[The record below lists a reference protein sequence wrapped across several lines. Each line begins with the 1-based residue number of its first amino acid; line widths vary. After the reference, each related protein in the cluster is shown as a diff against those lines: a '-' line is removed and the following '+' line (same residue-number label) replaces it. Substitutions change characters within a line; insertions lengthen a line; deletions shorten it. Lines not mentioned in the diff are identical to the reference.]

1 MFVAL
6 LEAAVT
12 PSGSSPSVSRLA
24 RGDERMANTVLTS
37 FMDGAV
43 GPDLEKA
50 PTGIPGLD
58 QITGGGLP
66 LGRVTLVAGSAGA
79 GKTLLGLNFLVAG
92 ARQYG
97 DPGVLMTFEESA
109 AKVALNVRS
118 LGFDLDEL
126 QRSELLAVLAFRV
139 DPAEIVAAGEFDF
152 EPLFA
157 ILDDAIRRV
166 GARRVVLDT
175 IEVLFGAFGDDAIV
189 RSELSRLIRWL
200 EDRGV
205 TVVLTGERGNGSGL
219 TRHGIEEY
227 VTDCVIVLD
236 HRVSAEI
243 STRRLRV
250 VKYRGSTHGTN
261 EYPFLISARGVTVL
275 PITSVALNYE
285 ASEERVSTGIGRLDH
300 MLGGGMFRGST
311 LMVSGTAGTGKTSLG
326 AHMVNAACGRGEQ
339 ALMVLLEE
347 SPEQVLRNMR
357 SIGLDLRPWVEAGL
371 LRIWAARPSAY
382 GLETHLAIFAE
393 LIGEKTPSVAVIDG
407 IASLSSGI
415 PGTEVNTEAI
425 SIMARK
431 IDLLK
436 SRGITSVITA
446 LGQGEEVSTVT
457 LSSMADTWLLLRNTE
472 TNGERNR
479 LLFVLK
485 SRGTAHS
492 NQVREFVLTDHG
504 VELVDVYVGA
514 AGVLAGSARVT
525 QQAAERDEKLRIAEE
540 LARRRRE
547 LRRSVIE
554 HEAHLMA
561 MQDQLDAERTE
572 IDRIGLREGHQVADT
587 EADRSTMATRRWAD
601 AVPHN
606 GDSL

>member
-1 MFVAL
+1 M
-6 LEAAVT
+6 
-12 PSGSSPSVSRLA
+12 
-24 RGDERMANTVLTS
+24 DNTVLTS
-37 FMDGAV
+37 FTDGAV

-126 QRSELLAVLAFRV
+126 QRNGLLAVLAFQV
-139 DPAEIVAAGEFDF
+139 DPSEMVAAGEFDF

-166 GARRVVLDT
+166 GAKRVVLDT
-175 IEVLFGAFGDDAIV
+175 IEVLFGAFGDDTIV
-189 RSELSRLIRWL
+189 RSELSRLMRWL
-200 EDRGV
+200 EDQGV

-250 VKYRGSTHGTN
+250 VKYRGSAHGTN
-261 EYPFLISARGVTVL
+261 EYPFLISARGFTVL

-285 ASEERVSTGIGRLDH
+285 ASEERISTGIPRLDH

-326 AHMVNAACGRGEQ
+326 AHMVTAACARGEQ
-339 ALMVLLEE
+339 ALMILLEE
-347 SPEQVLRNMR
+347 SPAQVLRNMR

-393 LIGEKTPSVAVIDG
+393 LIEEKTPSVVVIDG
-407 IASLSSGI
+407 IGSLSNGI
-415 PGTEVNTEAI
+415 PSTEVNTEVI

-436 SRGITSVITA
+436 SRGITSVITT
-446 LGQGEEVSTVT
+446 LGQGEEASTVT
-457 LSSMADTWLLLRNTE
+457 VSSMADTWLLLRNVE
-472 TNGERNR
+472 ANGERNR

-492 NQVREFVLTDHG
+492 NQTREFVLTDHG

-525 QQAAERDEKLRIAEE
+525 QQAAERDEDLRIAEE

-547 LRRSVIE
+547 LHRSVIE
-554 HEAHLMA
+554 REAHLVA
-561 MQDQLDAERTE
+561 VQDQLDAEQTE
-572 IDRIGLREGHQVADT
+572 IKRIDLREGHLVADI
-587 EADRSTMATRRWAD
+587 EADRSTMAARRWAD

-606 GDSL
+606 GEPL

>member
-1 MFVAL
+1 
-6 LEAAVT
+6 
-12 PSGSSPSVSRLA
+12 
-24 RGDERMANTVLTS
+24 MANTVLTS
-37 FMDGAV
+37 FTDGAV
-43 GPDLEKA
+43 GPTLDKA

-58 QITGGGLP
+58 QITQGGLP

-97 DPGVLMTFEESA
+97 EPGVLMTFEESA
-109 AKVALNVRS
+109 PKVALNVRS

-126 QRSELLAVLAFRV
+126 QRNGLLVVLAFRV
-139 DPAEIVAAGEFDF
+139 DPPEMVAAGEFDF

-189 RSELSRLIRWL
+189 RSELSRLVRWL
-200 EDRGV
+200 EDRNV
-205 TVVLTGERGNGSGL
+205 TVVLTGERGNGPGL

-275 PITSVALNYE
+275 PITSVALNYG
-285 ASEERVSTGIGRLDH
+285 ASEERVPTGIPRLDH

-311 LMVSGTAGTGKTSLG
+311 LMVSGDAGTGKTSLG
-326 AHMVNAACGRGEQ
+326 AHVANAACARGEQ
-339 ALMVLLEE
+339 ALMVSLEE

-371 LRIWAARPSAY
+371 LRMWSARPSAY

-393 LIGEKTPSVAVIDG
+393 LIEEMTPSVAVIDG
-407 IASLSSGI
+407 IASLSNGI
-415 PGTEVNTEAI
+415 PNTEVNAEVI
-425 SIMARK
+425 SIVARK
-431 IDLLK
+431 VDLLK
-436 SRGITSVITA
+436 SRGITSVITT
-446 LGQGEEVSTVT
+446 LGQGEDVSTVT
-457 LSSMADTWLLLRNTE
+457 MSSIVDTWLLLRNTE

-485 SRGTAHS
+485 SRGSSHS

-514 AGVLAGSARVT
+514 AGVLTGSARVT
-525 QQAAERDEKLRIAEE
+525 QQAAERDEELRMAEE
-540 LARRRRE
+540 LAHRRRE
-547 LRRSVIE
+547 LHRSVIE
-554 HEAHLMA
+554 REAHLVA
-561 MQDQLDAERTE
+561 VQDQLDAERTE
-572 IDRIGLREGHQVADT
+572 IARIDLRESHQVADAQ
-587 EADRSTMATRRWAD
+587 EDRSTMATLRWAD
-601 AVPHN
+601 AVQHN
-606 GDSL
+606 GEPL

>member
-1 MFVAL
+1 MDST
-6 LEAAVT
+6 E
-12 PSGSSPSVSRLA
+12 
-24 RGDERMANTVLTS
+24 LTG
-37 FMDGAV
+37 FTDGAV
-43 GPDLEKA
+43 GPGLEKA

-79 GKTLLGLNFLVAG
+79 GKTLLGLNFLAAG

-126 QRSELLAVLAFRV
+126 QHSGLLAVLAFRV
-139 DPAEIVAAGEFDF
+139 DPSEMVAVGEFDF

-157 ILDDAIRRV
+157 ILDDAITRV
-166 GARRVVLDT
+166 GAKRVVLDT
-175 IEVLFGAFGDDAIV
+175 IEVLFGAFGDDTIV
-189 RSELSRLIRWL
+189 RSELSRLMRWL
-200 EDRGV
+200 EERRV
-205 TVVLTGERGNGSGL
+205 TVVLTGERGNGSAL

-250 VKYRGSTHGTN
+250 VKYRGSAHGTN

-285 ASEERVSTGIGRLDH
+285 ASEERISTGIPRLDH

-326 AHMVNAACGRGEQ
+326 AHMVNAACARGEQ

-393 LIGEKTPSVAVIDG
+393 LIEEKTPSVAVIDG
-407 IASLSSGI
+407 IGSLSNGI
-415 PGTEVNTEAI
+415 PDNEVNTEVI
-425 SIMARK
+425 SIVARK

-446 LGQGEEVSTVT
+446 LGQGEEASTVT
-457 LSSMADTWLLLRNTE
+457 MSSMADTWLLLRNVE
-472 TNGERNR
+472 ANGERNR

-492 NQVREFVLTDHG
+492 NQMREFVLTDHG

-525 QQAAERDEKLRIAEE
+525 QQAAERDEELRIAEE

-547 LRRSVIE
+547 LHRSVIE
-554 HEAHLMA
+554 REAHLVA
-561 MQDQLDAERTE
+561 VQDQLDAERTE
-572 IDRIGLREGHQVADT
+572 IKRIDLREGHLVADI
-587 EADRSTMATRRWAD
+587 EADRSTMAARRWAD

-606 GDSL
+606 GEPL

>member
-1 MFVAL
+1 M
-6 LEAAVT
+6 
-12 PSGSSPSVSRLA
+12 
-24 RGDERMANTVLTS
+24 DDTVLTS
-37 FMDGAV
+37 FTDGAV
-43 GPDLEKA
+43 GPGLEKA

-126 QRSELLAVLAFRV
+126 QRSGLLAVLAFQI
-139 DPAEIVAAGEFDF
+139 DPSETVAVGEFDF
-152 EPLFA
+152 APLFA

-166 GARRVVLDT
+166 GAKRVVLDT
-175 IEVLFGAFGDDAIV
+175 IEVLFGAFGDDTIV
-189 RSELSRLIRWL
+189 RSELSRLMRWL

-236 HRVSAEI
+236 HRVNAEI

-250 VKYRGSTHGTN
+250 VKYRGSAHGTN
-261 EYPFLISARGVTVL
+261 EYPFLISARGFTVL

-285 ASEERVSTGIGRLDH
+285 ASEERVSTGIARLDH

-311 LMVSGTAGTGKTSLG
+311 LMVSGAAGTGKTSLG
-326 AHMVNAACGRGEQ
+326 AHVVNSACERGEQ
-339 ALMVLLEE
+339 ALLVLLEE

-357 SIGLDLRPWVEAGL
+357 SLGLDLRPWVEAGL
-371 LRIWAARPSAY
+371 LRIWASRPSAY
-382 GLETHLAIFAE
+382 GLETHLAILAE
-393 LIGEKTPSVAVIDG
+393 LIEEKTPAVAVIDG
-407 IASLSSGI
+407 IASLSNGI
-415 PGTEVNTEAI
+415 SSTEVNPEAI
-425 SIMARK
+425 SIVARK
-431 IDLLK
+431 IDLFK
-436 SRGITSVITA
+436 SRGITNVITM
-446 LGQGEEVSTVT
+446 LDQGEDVSTVA
-457 LSSMADTWLLLRNTE
+457 LSAMVDTWLQLRNTE

-514 AGVLAGSARVT
+514 AGVLAGAARVT
-525 QQAAERDEKLRIAEE
+525 QQAVKREEELRIAEE
-540 LARRRRE
+540 LAGRRRE
-547 LRRSVIE
+547 LNRSVIE
-554 HEAHLMA
+554 REAHMVA
-561 MQDQLDAERTE
+561 VQDQLDAERTE
-572 IDRIGLREGHQVADT
+572 IKRIDVRAGHLVADT
-587 EADRSTMATRRWAD
+587 AADRSEMAARRWAD
-601 AVPHN
+601 ATPHN
-606 GDSL
+606 GEPQ

>member
-1 MFVAL
+1 MGTT
-6 LEAAVT
+6 E
-12 PSGSSPSVSRLA
+12 
-24 RGDERMANTVLTS
+24 LTG
-37 FMDGAV
+37 FTDGAV
-43 GPDLEKA
+43 GPGLEKA

-126 QRSELLAVLAFRV
+126 QRSGLLAMLAFRV
-139 DPAEIVAAGEFDF
+139 DPSEMAAAGEFDF
-152 EPLFA
+152 EPLFI

-166 GARRVVLDT
+166 GAKRVVLDT

-189 RSELSRLIRWL
+189 RSELSRLMRWL

-205 TVVLTGERGNGSGL
+205 TVVLTGERGDGSGL

-250 VKYRGSTHGTN
+250 VKYRGSAHGTN
-261 EYPFLISARGVTVL
+261 EYPFLISARGFTVL
-275 PITSVALNYE
+275 PITSIMLNSE
-285 ASEERVSTGIGRLDH
+285 ASDERISTGIPRLDH

-311 LMVSGTAGTGKTSLG
+311 LMVTGTAGTGKTSLG
-326 AHMVNAACGRGEQ
+326 AHVANAACARGEQ
-339 ALMVLLEE
+339 ALLVLLEE
-347 SPEQVLRNMR
+347 SPKQVLRNMR

-382 GLETHLAIFAE
+382 GLETHLSILAE
-393 LIGEKTPSVAVIDG
+393 LIEEKRPSVAVIDG
-407 IASLSSGI
+407 IASLSNWI
-415 PGTEVNTEAI
+415 PSTEVSTEVM
-425 SIMARK
+425 SIVARK
-431 IDLLK
+431 IDLFK
-436 SRGITSVITA
+436 SRGITSVITT

-457 LSSMADTWLLLRNTE
+457 VASMVDTWLLLRNAE
-472 TNGERNR
+472 ANGERNR

-492 NQVREFVLTDHG
+492 NQVREFVLTDNG

-525 QQAAERDEKLRIAEE
+525 QQAAVRDEDLRIAEE

-547 LRRSVIE
+547 LHRSVIE
-554 HEAHLMA
+554 REAHLVA
-561 MQDQLDAERTE
+561 VQDQLDAERTE
-572 IDRIGLREGHQVADT
+572 IKRIDLREGHLVADI
-587 EADRSTMATRRWAD
+587 EADRSTMAARRWAD
-601 AVPHN
+601 AVPHS
-606 GDSL
+606 GEPL